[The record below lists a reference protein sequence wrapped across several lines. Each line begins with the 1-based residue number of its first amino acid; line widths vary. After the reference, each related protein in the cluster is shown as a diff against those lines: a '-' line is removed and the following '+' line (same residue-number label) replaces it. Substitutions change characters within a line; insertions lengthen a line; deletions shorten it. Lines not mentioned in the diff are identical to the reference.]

1 MSASTTDQS
10 KYFHNSVD
18 EDELST
24 SIGSSDNEATSGEES
39 PVRCQVAATALPK
52 SPDTAK
58 EIPTLVQYPADL
70 VAEFCA
76 IILTFFFSMGLIPPQ
91 PMQALAPRS
100 QDVKIRERQQHRT
113 QRPGNGHPFQRK
125 KLGVPPPLPPPPGL
139 RRDFQH
145 GRSAT
150 EPKATLPPGLEAE
163 GMELEGFRLDASV
176 LRFANIGAPPGLDPP
191 DVHTT
196 DVQSTPLVPPGL
208 EVFTPPPGVFHCQ
221 AKPSTATPLPAK
233 SQSRSKRQRNRKVV
247 AVVEPEVL
255 PRESAMPPKPNPP
268 VLIPREFEQAVYRK
282 ELSDVLRDL
291 ANGSN
296 VAVSVRRIRAQ
307 NVPLERQA
315 PEFRDI
321 LTRAAEESR
330 GVARRVSFAFAAGLA
345 AGDPSAF
352 HREACLYGIELFFDE
367 IFEDLASE
375 VPRLRNK
382 IANELIPTLRTVF
395 SEEDL
400 ERLVPDDCRSVIC

>member
-24 SIGSSDNEATSGEES
+24 SIGSSDNEATSSEES
-39 PVRCQVAATALPK
+39 PARCQVGARPLPK
-52 SPDTAK
+52 SSDIAK
-58 EIPTLVQYPADL
+58 QFPALVQYPADA

-76 IILTFFFSMGLIPPQ
+76 TILTFFFSMGLIPPQ
-91 PMQALAPRS
+91 PMQAMIPRP
-100 QDVKIRERQQHRT
+100 QDVKIKERKQHRT
-113 QRPGNGHPFQRK
+113 QRPGKGHPSQRK
-125 KLGVPPPLPPPPGL
+125 KLEVPPPPPPPPGL
-139 RRDFQH
+139 RRVREH
-145 GRSAT
+145 GHFAA
-150 EPKATLPPGLEAE
+150 EPLGMPPPELQAE
-163 GMELEGFRLDASV
+163 GMELEGFRLDAPV
-176 LRFANIGAPPGLDPP
+176 LCFANIGAPPGLDPP
-191 DVHTT
+191 EIRKA
-196 DVQSTPLVPPGL
+196 DVQLTPPVPPGL
-208 EVFTPPPGVFHCQ
+208 EVFTPPPGVFHCH
-221 AKPSTATPLPAK
+221 ARPSTAAPLPAK
-233 SQSRSKRQRNRKVV
+233 CKSRATRQRNRKVV
-247 AVVEPEVL
+247 AAVEPQVL
-255 PRESAMPPKPNPP
+255 QCESAMLLKPTPTE
-268 VLIPREFEQAVYRK
+268 LIPREFEQAVYRK
-282 ELSDVLRDL
+282 ELSNVLRDL

-296 VAVSVRRIRAQ
+296 VAVAVRRIRAQ
-307 NVPLERQA
+307 SVPLERQA

-345 AGDPSAF
+345 AGEPSAF

-395 SEEDL
+395 SEDDL
-400 ERLVPDDCRSVIC
+400 KRLVPTDCQSVIC